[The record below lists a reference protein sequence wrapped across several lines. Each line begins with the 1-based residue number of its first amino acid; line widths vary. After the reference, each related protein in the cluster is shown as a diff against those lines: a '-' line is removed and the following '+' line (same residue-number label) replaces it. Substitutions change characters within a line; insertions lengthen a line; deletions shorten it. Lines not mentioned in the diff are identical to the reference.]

1 MWPDAAKAIPIS
13 CEQEWTIDEVA
24 MDITSHRYDH
34 AKDYQRVDDFL
45 IQHYQPGNLDRN
57 WIEPAWEY
65 MHHHGLLDSDSLGKI
80 GIWEVDGEI
89 VAVAHYEWPLGEAF
103 FQFHPDYRHLRQDM
117 LDYAETNL
125 VGRSKEDGRRFL
137 RAYVNE
143 DDEPFR
149 SLVRARGYERKPELD
164 RPEARFDIP
173 DPFPPI
179 PLPEGFRLTSLA
191 DDCDWA
197 KVHGVLWRGFNHEGE
212 PPMTEAELEDR
223 RRMFDTPKARRDLKI
238 AVEAPDGRFVAF
250 CGMFYE
256 PTHRYAYV
264 EPVATD
270 PDYRRRGLGRA
281 AVLEGI
287 RRCGELGATVA
298 YVGSNQAFYLS
309 LGFEV
314 IYTSEC
320 WQKYLDEIES

>member
-1 MWPDAAKAIPIS
+1 M
-13 CEQEWTIDEVA
+13 QVT
-24 MDITSHRYDH
+24 RRQYNH
-34 AKDYQRVDDFL
+34 AEDYKRVDDFL
-45 IQHYQPGNLDRN
+45 IEHYRPGNRDGN
-57 WIEPAWEY
+57 WVEPAWEY
-65 MHHHGLLDSDSLGKI
+65 MHHHGLLNSDCLGRF
-80 GIWEVDGEI
+80 GIWEVNGEI
-89 VAVAHYEWPLGEAF
+89 VAVAHYEWRLGEAF
-103 FQFHPDYRHLRQDM
+103 LQFHPAYRYLRQEM

-125 VGRSKEDGRRFL
+125 VGRSKDDERAFVW
-137 RAYVNE
+137 AYVN
-143 DDEPFR
+143 DFDEAFR
-149 SLVRARGYERKPELD
+149 SLVQARGYERRLDLD
-164 RPEARFDIP
+164 RPMAKLDIP

-179 PLPEGFRLTSLA
+179 TLPQGFRLTSLA
-191 DDCDWA
+191 EDCDWA
-197 KVHGVLWRGFNHEGE
+197 KVHRVLWRGFNHEGD

-238 AVEAPDGRFVAF
+238 AVEAPDGSFVAF

-256 PTHRYAYV
+256 PTNRYAYV

-298 YVGSNQAFYLS
+298 YVGSSQPFYLS
-309 LGFEV
+309 FGFDV

-320 WQKYLDEIES
+320 WQRYLDEGNPGRFCP